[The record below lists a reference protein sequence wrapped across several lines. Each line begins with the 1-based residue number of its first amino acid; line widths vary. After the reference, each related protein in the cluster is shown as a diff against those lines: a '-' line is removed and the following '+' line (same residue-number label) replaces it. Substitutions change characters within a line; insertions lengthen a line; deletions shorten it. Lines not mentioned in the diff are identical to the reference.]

1 MTFQQLERFIALA
14 ETGSF
19 SAAAGTLYISQSTLS
34 KQIRALE
41 EELDTRLLIRKATG
55 VELTSSGKLVLDFA
69 RSATK
74 DLHGLK
80 SAISPFTTLNKKQIT
95 ICSEPGMTPYG
106 ILDIIDD
113 YQREEDPGIIIHFR
127 EHSFEEL
134 YAMLDSREADMA
146 IIWEE
151 NADPSG
157 YDSLRIVTDES
168 VAILSASNPLAIRKK
183 VDLSELTG
191 ENFSIHQRCAVG
203 KCTTAMCE
211 AANFKPRLAYLVSRT
226 SSQTELAEIGKAVS
240 LIMGER
246 AYSWNNPAVGIL
258 RLNQPLVCH
267 VLAVIPRE
275 GASPEARKFRRFLAY
290 KLHERVYKI
299 AKPV

>member
-14 ETGSF
+14 ESGSF
-19 SAAAGTLYISQSTLS
+19 STAAATLYISQSTLS
-34 KQIRALE
+34 KQIKALE

-74 DLHGLK
+74 DLHVLK
-80 SAISPFTTLNKKQIT
+80 NAISPFTTLSKKQIT

-106 ILDIIDD
+106 ILDIIDE
-113 YQREEDPGIIIHFR
+113 YQRVENPDIVINFR
-127 EHSFEEL
+127 EQGFEEL
-134 YAMLDSREADMA
+134 YAMLDSGEADMA

-151 NADPSG
+151 NADPAG

-168 VAILSASNPLAIRKK
+168 VAILSASHPLAHRKK
-183 VDLSELTG
+183 IDISELSS

-203 KCTTAMCE
+203 KYTTAMCE
-211 AANFKPRLAYLVSRT
+211 AANFKPHLAYLVSRT
-226 SSQTELAEIGKAVS
+226 SSQVELAEIGKAVS
-240 LIMGER
+240 LVMGER

-258 RLNQPLVCH
+258 RLEQPLICH
-267 VLAVIPRE
+267 VLAVIPKE
-275 GASPEARKFRRFLAY
+275 DACLEARKFRRFLAY
-290 KLHERVYKI
+290 KIHERTFKI